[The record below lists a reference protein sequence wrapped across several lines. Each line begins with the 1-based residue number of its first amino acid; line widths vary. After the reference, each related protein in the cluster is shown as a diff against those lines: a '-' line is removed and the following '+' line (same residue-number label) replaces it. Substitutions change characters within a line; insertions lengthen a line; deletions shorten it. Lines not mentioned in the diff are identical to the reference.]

1 MIFKVAILQKR
12 SINRAYNNNTKSVIG
27 YMSEAK
33 KNGADILLLPECY
46 LTGYD
51 LTITNNGYSQFVVG
65 SGFPESA
72 FKATA
77 TLDRT

>member
-33 KNGADILLLPECY
+33 KTVQIFCFCPNV
-46 LTGYD
+46 T
-51 LTITNNGYSQFVVG
+51 
-65 SGFPESA
+65 
-72 FKATA
+72 
-77 TLDRT
+77 